1 MKLST
6 LFLLCTGAAGV
17 VFGDVPESA
26 VTTAAGLYAAIEAAE
41 EGDTIYMSAGEFVLT
56 KTLVLDKNVKIVGA
70 GADKTVIKMP
80 AMAKFLSVDINHED
94 ALLDG
99 VALTGIY
106 FTAKPTVAADD
117 GCYNKDGQ
125 WQSPICVKV
134 QKGTFKNSVIRDNYA
149 TLQCGTGPWLYM
161 TGGRAENVKIL
172 DNYYKGKVTVK

>member
-106 FTAKPTVAADD
+106 
-117 GCYNKDGQ
+117 
-125 WQSPICVKV
+125 SPR
-134 QKGTFKNSVIRDNYA
+134 SRRSRR
-149 TLQCGTGPWLYM
+149 M
-161 TGGRAENVKIL
+161 TGATTSTASGSRRFASRCKRVRSRTRSS
-172 DNYYKGKVTVK
+172 VTTTRRSSTARDRGSI